1 LTDEVVVG
9 VDHELFPD
17 LAVGVAYTYRYFKN
31 FVYGI
36 RYDPTTGTILT
47 RDDYVQYAT
56 LTNNATEPIAYSEPA
71 YQIRPE
77 VLARLGQT
85 PPGFF
90 YTNRPGYHQTYNG
103 VDLTLT
109 KRLSNRWMMR
119 GFFTFNDHKQHVSS
133 NGCVD
138 PTNVVSN
145 ATGQACRD
153 NNVVATRSVGSGNHT
168 AVFLN
173 SKWQF
178 NINGMYQLPLA
189 FNVAASFLG
198 RQGYPLNYFRRSF
211 GPDDG
216 LLRDVE
222 VIPTDKRRY
231 DNVYELDLRLEKV
244 VPIFANASLTVSG
257 DLFNVTNQNTVLQRY
272 NRLRRSNTNQIKEV
286 QSPRVWRFGA
296 RVSF

>member
-1 LTDEVVVG
+1 VG
-9 VDHELFPD
+9 I
-17 LAVGVAYTYRYFKN
+17 AYTYRYFDN

-36 RYDPTTGTILT
+36 RFDPSTGTILT
-47 RDDYVQYAT
+47 RDDYVQYTT
-56 LTNNATEPIAYSEPA
+56 LTNDDTDPIAYSAPV

-77 VLARLGQT
+77 VLERIGQT

-90 YTNRPGYHQTYNG
+90 YTNRPGYDQTFHG
-103 VDLTLT
+103 VDFTIT
-109 KRLSNRWMMR
+109 KRLSNRWMAR
-119 GFFTFNDHKQHVSS
+119 GFFSFNDHKQHVDS

-138 PTNVVSN
+138 PTNTLSN
-145 ATGQACRD
+145 DIGQFCRD
-153 NNVVATRSVGSGNHT
+153 DNYVATRSVGSGNHSS
-168 AVFLN
+168 VFLN

-178 NINGMYQLPLA
+178 NINGMYQLPLG

-216 LLRDVE
+216 LLRDVQ
-222 VIPTDKRRY
+222 VVPTDDERY
-231 DNVYELDLRLEKV
+231 ENVYELDLRLEKV
-244 VPIFANASLTVSG
+244 VPIFGTGSMTISA
-257 DLFNVTNQNTVLQRY
+257 DLFNVTNENTVLQRF
-272 NRLRRSNTNQIKEV
+272 NRLRLANANQIKEI